1 MPAQTREIKGRI
13 KAVGNI
19 QRITKTMQMIAT
31 ARFQAMQK
39 RATSAQAYTR
49 RIAQLVGELSSS
61 AAAGGREHPLL
72 SAPAEPVG
80 RRLLLV
86 ITSNRGLCGA
96 YNANVLRQAMR
107 FIREQEAAEVDV
119 EAVGKKAVNF
129 MRFNRVE
136 LSRFHEHIG
145 DTPRYEDVEVLASQY
160 MADFEAGMYDGVH
173 VAFTEFESMS
183 RQTARVM
190 RLLPAEDPTSEA
202 EPDQGGVDGA
212 GLGGGG
218 AGGGGG
224 AVEYD
229 FTPGPEE
236 LLADLL
242 PVTIKTRLF
251 QCFNESVVSE
261 QLSRMVAMK
270 AATDAA
276 GKMKK
281 SLQQSFNRA
290 RQAAITTELSEII
303 SGAAA
308 LE

>member
-1 MPAQTREIKGRI
+1 MPARTREIKGRI

-19 QRITKTMQMIAT
+19 ERITKTMQMIAT

-49 RIAQLVGELSSS
+49 RIAQLVGELSRG
-61 AAAGGREHPLL
+61 AGSEQMEHPLL
-72 SAPAEPVG
+72 AAPAEPVG

-96 YNANVLRQAMR
+96 YNANILRQAMR
-107 FIREQEAAEVDV
+107 FIREHEGEQLDV

-136 LSRFHEHIG
+136 VAQFHGHIG
-145 DTPRYEDVEVLASQY
+145 DTPRYEDVEALATAY
-160 MADFEAGMYDGVH
+160 MGDFEAGRYDGVH
-173 VAFTEFESMS
+173 VAFTEFHSMS
-183 RQTARVM
+183 RQEAKVV
-190 RLLPAEDPTSEA
+190 RLLPAEDPT
-202 EPDQGGVDGA
+202 GA
-212 GLGGGG
+212 GEGDPGS
-218 AGGGGG
+218 AGGPT
-224 AVEYD
+224 VQYE
-229 FTPGPEE
+229 FTPEPAE

-242 PVTIKTRLF
+242 PITVKTRLF
-251 QCFNESVVSE
+251 QCLNESVVSE
-261 QLSRMVAMK
+261 QISRMVAMK

-281 SLQQSFNRA
+281 GLQRSFNRA
-290 RQAAITTELSEII
+290 RQTAITTELSEII
-303 SGAAA
+303 GGAAA